1 MDQTITANTS
11 TDNVDPSK
19 EFKVKAAFFLAGVSG
34 ISAVIGFGMTVASS
48 KKQDPKYFNK
58 GMMPTRE
65 LPESGA
71 NLAMRALGWG
81 TLYAVTG
88 CGILFYSIWKLSGA
102 HNFVE
107 FRHKMGSIL
116 PNVPRN
122 NPPQGR
128 TEFSGLNDLLD
139 YLQHQKGSKDK

>member
-1 MDQTITANTS
+1 MEQTVTANTS
-11 TDNVDPSK
+11 TDTNNASK
-19 EFKVKAAFFLAGVSG
+19 EFKVKAAFFLAGVTG
-34 ISAVIGFGMTVASS
+34 ISAIVGFGMTVATA
-48 KKQDPKYFNK
+48 KKHDPKYFNK
-58 GMMPTRE
+58 GMVPTRE

-102 HNFVE
+102 QSFSE
-107 FRHKMGSIL
+107 FRYKMGNIL
-116 PNVPRN
+116 PEIPKNG
-122 NPPQGR
+122 PPQGR